1 MTLDARQALADIA
14 ARAGVRPRAA
24 NLSRRGIRDNFEV
37 RCSFKIDGLRFEVL
51 ANTSLLHIRL
61 HSESEIAFSTP
72 RPDPILGT
80 LTSLLGQ
87 VAGRDVYVN
96 AGGLWS
102 PVPWIYS
109 SAAVAALS
117 AIDIEGGELLTV
129 TGGGPFALVHSAGI
143 DSDWRRLQQLVALA
157 RLLPNG
163 TSQESLEP
171 LSLPEELRDLV
182 SLLSRWAISDDGERS
197 DLVESAETADLRD
210 LVDRVQ
216 PRPSAHRQVPRRSQ
230 RSHRAGSAGRTGAIR
245 DGGRARAEEAIR
257 AGRVNL
263 TAVSALPRS
272 SLASVQ
278 LLT

>member
-1 MTLDARQALADIA
+1 M
-14 ARAGVRPRAA
+14 
-24 NLSRRGIRDNFEV
+24 
-37 RCSFKIDGLRFEVL
+37 
-51 ANTSLLHIRL
+51 HIRL

-102 PVPWIYS
+102 PIPWIYS

-216 PRPSAHRQVPRRSQ
+216 PRLPRIAKFLGEAKDHTEQASALEALAQSAMEAAHELKRRS
-230 RSHRAGSAGRTGAIR
+230 GRGA
-245 DGGRARAEEAIR
+245 
-257 AGRVNL
+257 
-263 TAVSALPRS
+263 
-272 SLASVQ
+272 
-278 LLT
+278 